1 MNLFYSKNTTI
12 NQNEIVILDQE
23 NRHLTKVLRKKIGD
37 KIYVTNGEGVLFN
50 CVIEDSN
57 KNKTV
62 LRIQNYSV
70 INDNFPKLKIGI
82 SLIKK
87 TDRFEWFLEKA
98 TEIGVSEITPIISDN
113 SERRKFN
120 YDRATKLIL
129 SSMKQSLQYKL
140 PILNNPI
147 TFLDY
152 ISETD
157 DYYDSYIAT
166 CHGDGLD
173 LFDKKLCT
181 GNNSEILI
189 GPEGGF
195 TLNEIGLAKKANFV
209 PVSLGKN
216 RLRTETAGVVV
227 CSMFMSIN

>member
-57 KNKTV
+57 KNKSV
-62 LRIQNYSV
+62 LRIQDYSV
-70 INDNFPKLKIGI
+70 FNDNFPKLKIGI

-120 YDRATKLIL
+120 YERATKLIL

-157 DYYDSYIAT
+157 DCYDSYIAT

-173 LFDKKLCT
+173 LFGKKLCI

>member
-57 KNKTV
+57 KNKSV

-70 INDNFPKLKIGI
+70 FNDNFPKLKIGI
-82 SLIKK
+82 SLTKK
-87 TDRFEWFLEKA
+87 QIDLSGFEKA

-113 SERRKFN
+113 SERNRFN
-120 YDRATKLIL
+120 HERATKLLL
-129 SSMKQSLQYKL
+129 SAMKQSLQYKL

-147 TFLDY
+147 SFLDY
-152 ISETD
+152 ISKRD
-157 DYYDSYIAT
+157 DSYDSI
-166 CHGDGLD
+166 
-173 LFDKKLCT
+173 
-181 GNNSEILI
+181 
-189 GPEGGF
+189 
-195 TLNEIGLAKKANFV
+195 
-209 PVSLGKN
+209 
-216 RLRTETAGVVV
+216 
-227 CSMFMSIN
+227 